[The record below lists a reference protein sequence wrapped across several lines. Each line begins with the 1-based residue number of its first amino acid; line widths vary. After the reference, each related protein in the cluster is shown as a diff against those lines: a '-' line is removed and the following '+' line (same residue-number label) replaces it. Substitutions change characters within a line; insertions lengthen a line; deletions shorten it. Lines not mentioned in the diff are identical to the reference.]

1 MDYRGKLYYMKEFRS
16 HLVQFLDE
24 LIEQFPNEPNF
35 VIARIFIKD
44 QIPVEVVLGRFI
56 RDVLPYR
63 KQAQERDLKF
73 FVEHPFLFLS
83 VEDMNHVGDNF
94 NYFANLW
101 QSDMLDETDRNII
114 WSWLDIF
121 MEFGHKYYTQYGYV
135 KGFEKIEVSENKMDE
150 KQ

>member
-1 MDYRGKLYYMKEFRS
+1 MEYRGKLYYMNEFRN

-35 VIARIFIKD
+35 VIMRIFVKD
-44 QIPVEVVLGRFI
+44 QVPVDVVMGRFI

-63 KQAQERDLKF
+63 KQAQERDFKF
-73 FVEHPFLFLS
+73 FIEHPFLFLS
-83 VEDMNHVGDNF
+83 DEDMDNVGDDF
-94 NYFANLW
+94 NYFAKLW
-101 QSDMLDETDRNII
+101 QSDVLDETDRNVI

-135 KGFEKIEVSENKMDE
+135 DGFEKNE
-150 KQ
+150 